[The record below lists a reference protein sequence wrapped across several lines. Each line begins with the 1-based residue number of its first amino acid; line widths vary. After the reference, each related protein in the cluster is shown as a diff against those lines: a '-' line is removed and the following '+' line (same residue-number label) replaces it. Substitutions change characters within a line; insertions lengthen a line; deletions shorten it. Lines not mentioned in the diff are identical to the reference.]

1 MTTVTLNEPYLTN
14 LLYVRPNP
22 RYCILF
28 ESSKSAH
35 IFGRPVPEDVAWT
48 RIDRAQKKL
57 DMIPTR
63 LKVAMGVV
71 SGMVATTTVHPLDV
85 IKVRLQLFPKKV
97 ATTKMLHRIMVCEG
111 TRGLYAGL
119 TAGLLRQ
126 LTYTGSRLFVY
137 NALYDK
143 YKKDHDKDPDF
154 TARLRIA
161 VIAGL
166 VGAFMGTPSEIGL
179 VRMIEVGRL
188 RRSRCSPP
196 CSVACKYVQ
205 HPENVILKLLRIA
218 RREGV
223 ATWWRGAVPTVIRSI
238 FVTTTQVGVYAEVRK
253 AFTRG
258 EFMDTG
264 IKLHLYTAVISSL
277 FSAFLSLPVDQVK
290 TRYQSYQE
298 RHRRSVDILKG
309 MLRYKGVMYLWKGFL
324 PYYIR
329 QVIHTVITYV
339 VLDELID
346 VYVDFQEA
354 TLPKR

>member
-1 MTTVTLNEPYLTN
+1 MYIV
-14 LLYVRPNP
+14 
-22 RYCILF
+22 F

-57 DMIPTR
+57 DMIPPR

-97 ATTKMLHRIMVCEG
+97 ATMTMLHRIMVCEG

-126 LTYTGSRLFVY
+126 LTYTGMRLRVY

-143 YKKDHDKDPDF
+143 YKKIHKSFCFIRDYDKDPDF
-154 TARLRIA
+154 TSRLRIA
-161 VIAGL
+161 VFAGL
-166 VGAFMGTPSEIGL
+166 IGAFMGTPSEIAL
-179 VRMIEVGRL
+179 VRMIEIGRL

-196 CSVACKYVQ
+196 CSVSCKYVQ
-205 HPENVILKLLRIA
+205 RPENVILQLLRIA
-218 RREGV
+218 HREGV
-223 ATWWRGAVPTVIRSI
+223 ATWWRGAVPTLIRSI

-258 EFMDTG
+258 EFVDTG
-264 IKLHLYTAVISSL
+264 IKLHLYTAAISSL
-277 FSAFLSLPVDQVK
+277 FSAFLSLPIDQVK

-298 RHRRSVDILKG
+298 RHRRIVDILKG
-309 MLRYKGVMYLWKGFL
+309 MLRQKGVMYLWKGFL

-329 QVIHTVITYV
+329 QVVHTVITYV

-346 VYVDFQEA
+346 EYVDFREA